1 MWCNKTCVKSTHI
14 WKGAK
19 NMRDV
24 PSEPVA
30 HGKIIPAGRVLYSTF
45 PGGFLDLLMQSLF
58 NFSLS
63 SRWSSLLAL
72 VRMKLLVLGKIRF
85 YFCTLDMLSL
95 QEMKS
100 SQRPQ
105 SSSWFSVPLFLLWPT
120 ATIVICLP
128 PAGRLSIKCHRR
140 AKNKSL
146 CSGKAAC
153 DSDWLINCPRQR
165 LWRGN
170 VEHVFLF
177 RQKSFNSCNK
187 HWTLFQARRGI

>member
-1 MWCNKTCVKSTHI
+1 
-14 WKGAK
+14 
-19 NMRDV
+19 MRDV

-105 SSSWFSVPLFLLWPT
+105 SSS
-120 ATIVICLP
+120 
-128 PAGRLSIKCHRR
+128 
-140 AKNKSL
+140 
-146 CSGKAAC
+146 
-153 DSDWLINCPRQR
+153 
-165 LWRGN
+165 
-170 VEHVFLF
+170 
-177 RQKSFNSCNK
+177 
-187 HWTLFQARRGI
+187 